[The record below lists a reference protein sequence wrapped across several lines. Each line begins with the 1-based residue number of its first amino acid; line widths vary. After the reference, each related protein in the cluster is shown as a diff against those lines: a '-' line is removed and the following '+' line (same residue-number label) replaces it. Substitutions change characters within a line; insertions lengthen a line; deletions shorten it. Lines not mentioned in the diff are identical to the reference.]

1 MALLSGFQEQ
11 RMLRELRFPGG
22 EACSL
27 SGSQGARRRS
37 VQHSELLM
45 TMAEVS
51 IAFAGFSGV
60 VGVFGYRNVQS
71 DYRVKF
77 FRVGA
82 MVGFSLIAA
91 LFSFVP
97 LLLSA
102 IGIPEPAVWRL
113 ASGTLALAL
122 LCWTMVGVRGTRQ
135 LQRLGSELPPLMS
148 WSRGGFVMIGI
159 LLVLLT
165 NTSGIFGEFTS
176 GTYLVGA
183 FSPLVFAGIYFSSL
197 MFSLGSD
204 S

>member
-1 MALLSGFQEQ
+1 
-11 RMLRELRFPGG
+11 
-22 EACSL
+22 
-27 SGSQGARRRS
+27 
-37 VQHSELLM
+37 M

-60 VGVFGYRNVQS
+60 VGVFGYRNRQS
-71 DYRVKF
+71 DYRLKF
-77 FRVGA
+77 FRVGG

-102 IGIPEPAVWRL
+102 IGIPEAVVWRL

-122 LCWTMVGVRGTRQ
+122 LCWTMVGVRATRQ
-135 LQRLGSELPPLMS
+135 LSLGHEGRALMS

-176 GTYLVGA
+176 GIYLVGA
-183 FSPLVFAGIYFSSL
+183 FSPLVYAGIYFSSL